1 MHEYS
6 LACSIAEICR
16 ESAQANRLAVI
27 SRVILAAG
35 PLAAVSE
42 DTLSFIFGEV
52 AEQYGIGRPQLVFLK
67 TPLIVKCRVCSA
79 QTEMQAPEGGF
90 CEVWQNPQGEALPEA
105 CPVCGS
111 RDIEY
116 PGATLF
122 EVESLEGELSDAAGD

>member
-1 MHEYS
+1 MHEHS
-6 LACSIAEICR
+6 LACSIAEICQ
-16 ESAQANRLAVI
+16 ESAQANHLVVI

-52 AEQYGIGRPQLVFLK
+52 AAQHGIGTPQLVFLK
-67 TPLIVKCRVCSA
+67 KPLVVKCRACSA
-79 QTEMQAPEGGF
+79 KTELEAPTGGF
-90 CEVWQNPQGEALPEA
+90 CELWHNPQGEALPET

-122 EVESLEGELSDAAGD
+122 EVESLEGELSDAASG